1 MVPRTRLHF
10 CCDLMIVAKEEA
22 GSFCYTV
29 SVIKITTVI
38 FTITIAV
45 LAVMHY
51 LSLQFHL
58 YWLYP
63 WFDLLMHAWGGAA
76 VALGWFT
83 LRDFLP
89 RLRVEW
95 LSLVPTLSFVF
106 FIALLWEV
114 FEAVSGISQ
123 NNPDFLSDTIGDLV
137 FGLGGGF
144 IGYLMAKRLH
154 DNL

>member
-1 MVPRTRLHF
+1 
-10 CCDLMIVAKEEA
+10 
-22 GSFCYTV
+22 
-29 SVIKITTVI
+29 
-38 FTITIAV
+38 
-45 LAVMHY
+45 MHY

-89 RLRVEW
+89 RLRASW
-95 LSLVPTLSFVF
+95 FTLLPTLCFVLA
-106 FIALLWEV
+106 IALLWEV
-114 FEAVSGISQ
+114 FEATSGISQ
-123 NNPDFLSDTIGDLV
+123 NNPDFLSDTFGDLA

-144 IGYLMAKRLH
+144 IGYLMAKRLR